1 MNQDVTRIWNDFQ
14 SELKNY
20 ILKRTRSKDATDD
33 ILQEVFLKIII
44 HKEKINQTE
53 NLQQYLYGMVKN
65 VIADHYRKEK
75 KLLPEE
81 AIPEQVIEK
90 ESTDNLNEVIANC
103 IRPFINNL
111 DVKYKEALILSEL
124 DNIPQTE
131 LASRLNISYSGAKS
145 RVQRGRE
152 KLKDQFLQCCHFEYD
167 KYGNFLAMEK
177 KDCRCD

>member
-1 MNQDVTRIWNDFQ
+1 
-14 SELKNY
+14 
-20 ILKRTRSKDATDD
+20 
-33 ILQEVFLKIII
+33 
-44 HKEKINQTE
+44 
-53 NLQQYLYGMVKN
+53 MVKN
-65 VIADHYRKEK
+65 AIADHYRKEK
-75 KLLPEE
+75 NILPEE
-81 AIPEQVIEK
+81 AIPRQVIGK

-124 DNIPQTE
+124 ENISQTE

-167 KYGNFLAMEK
+167 KYGNFFKMEK